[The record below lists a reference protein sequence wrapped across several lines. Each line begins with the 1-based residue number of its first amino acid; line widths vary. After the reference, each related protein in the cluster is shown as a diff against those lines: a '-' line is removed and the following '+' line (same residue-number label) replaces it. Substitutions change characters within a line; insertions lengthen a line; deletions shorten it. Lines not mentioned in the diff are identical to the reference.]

1 MLIPRYFFTNDFQ
14 NFYEYFLTKPHKK
27 KDLDKGSYLWKPNT
41 LMEKIHYIVSGTAQN
56 YVEHEKGHKKI
67 ISFHGRGTVFPG
79 YHGLDF
85 KIENAII
92 TKAMTNMQ
100 VLEFEKSDFGEMV
113 RENSLLAMKLINWY
127 ASYVNLLLYENAHQE
142 YNSSFI
148 KLCNL
153 LYLLFIHD
161 SEHSLTNISQNDI
174 ADILGISRVHLTR
187 ALNKLRH
194 ENIIITQRRQIQI
207 INTDK
212 LIQYCSLE
220 TL

>member
-1 MLIPRYFFTNDFQ
+1 
-14 NFYEYFLTKPHKK
+14 
-27 KDLDKGSYLWKPNT
+27 
-41 LMEKIHYIVSGTAQN
+41 MEKIHYIVSGTAQN

-92 TKAMTNMQ
+92 TKAMTDMQ

-113 RENSLLAMKLINWY
+113 RENSSLAMKLINWY